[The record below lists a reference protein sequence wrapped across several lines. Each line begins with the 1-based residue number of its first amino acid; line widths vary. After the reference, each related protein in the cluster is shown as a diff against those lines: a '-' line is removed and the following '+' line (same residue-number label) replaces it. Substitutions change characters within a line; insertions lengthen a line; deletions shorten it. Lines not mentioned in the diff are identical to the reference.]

1 MKKLSLL
8 EAMSHNEVRKL
19 ANQIFQRWQGNPRM
33 IMKAAQAAA
42 NAAQGLPQE
51 IFPDGL
57 ALGPQA
63 YIELSEIL
71 KNNL

>member
-1 MKKLSLL
+1 MKKMSLV

-33 IMKAAQAAA
+33 LMKAAQAAA
-42 NAAQGLPQE
+42 NAAQGQPQE
-51 IFPDGL
+51 IFPPEL
-57 ALGPQA
+57 ALGPEA

-71 KNNL
+71 KNSI